1 MVCVACGSAITT
13 GAPRFCA
20 NCGAPVP
27 TPPVTGEQAAEPVQ
41 PSVPPG
47 AGPPPS
53 PPPKAPG
60 EPAGQ
65 RPPTDPSTTARAPTT
80 DGSKGTPATL
90 VVAIVIL
97 LAVAALAF
105 NWLTRSGESESAAT
119 SSGVIKSN
127 GTTTAPQTSPKTPA
141 APAKPAPSPEESD
154 WIRLWLGS
162 GPELRSAQC
171 QYWREDPAYYLR
183 TGMTSLGWPPE
194 LVTKMMNRYC

>member
-1 MVCVACGSAITT
+1 MCSKCGSAITT
-13 GAPRFCA
+13 GAPKFCT
-20 NCGAPVP
+20 NCGAAVP
-27 TPPVTGEQAAEPVQ
+27 PPPPAGEQAPQAAQ
-41 PSVPPG
+41 PSVPSV
-47 AGPPPS
+47 AGPSPTPS
-53 PPPKAPG
+53 PKAPG

-65 RPPTDPSTTARAPTT
+65 RPPTEPSTPARAPTT

-119 SSGVIKSN
+119 SSGLIKSN

-162 GPELRSAQC
+162 SSEYQAAQC
-171 QYWREDPAYYLR
+171 ANWKEDPTYYLQI
-183 TGMTSLGWPPE
+183 GPTSLGNTPE
-194 LVTKMMNRYC
+194 LVTKLMNRYC